1 MIEVKTFNADGH
13 PDAPISV
20 SEDLFG
26 KRIRKVLLRE
36 ALLMYETNKRQGNA
50 SVLRRGEVQG
60 STRKLHS
67 QKHTGRAR
75 VGDSR
80 SPIRKGGGS
89 VWGPKPRDYSYHLPK
104 KALRAALDSA
114 ILAKLIDHEVVVAD
128 CRTSDAPKTKPV
140 AAYFKAIGLQA
151 GTSVLYV
158 TLDLDLVFHKSARN
172 IGGLEILPLAQ
183 LYAYAVVRPKAVV
196 FSRQAFE
203 KLLEERR

>member
-1 MIEVKTFNADGH
+1 MIEVKTFNAQGEAG
-13 PDAPISV
+13 APISV
-20 SEDLFG
+20 SEELFG
-26 KRIRKVLLRE
+26 KRVRKVLLRE

-50 SVLRRGEVQG
+50 SVLRRSEVQG
-60 STRKLHS
+60 STRKLYR

-140 AAYFKAIGLQA
+140 AAYMRAIGLVA

-158 TLDLDLVFHKSARN
+158 TLDLDPVFHKSARN
-172 IGGLEILPLAQ
+172 IDGLEILPLAQ

-196 FSRQAFE
+196 FSCQAFE